1 MTCMQE
7 VVAHAECFQNECLI
21 FCHVSRKYKNAE
33 VVLEKIKDALPPH
46 LLAKTGVTL
55 RAFGR

>member
-1 MTCMQE
+1 MQE